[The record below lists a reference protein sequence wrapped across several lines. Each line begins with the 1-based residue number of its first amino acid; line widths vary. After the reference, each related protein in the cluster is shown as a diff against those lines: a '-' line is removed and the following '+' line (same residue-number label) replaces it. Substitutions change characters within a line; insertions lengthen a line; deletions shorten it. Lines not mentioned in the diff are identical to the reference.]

1 MSPCPVG
8 RFALEGAAVYPLH
21 PAAFSAAPRPP
32 PGAGET
38 PLFVRPRRLS
48 RRRKITSDALG
59 NSMARKKIA
68 LIGAGQIGG
77 TLALLAGMKELG
89 DIVVL
94 DIPDAEGLAKGKAL
108 DIAQAGPVEGYDASY
123 RGTSNYA
130 DIKGADVCI
139 VTAGVARKPGM
150 SRDDLI
156 GINAKVI
163 AAVGKGIRENA
174 PGAFVIVITNPLD
187 AMVGA
192 MKDVTGFKPNMVV
205 GMAGVLDSARFRHF
219 LAEEFK
225 VSVEDVSAF
234 VLGGHGDTMVPLVRY
249 SAVAGIPLPDL
260 VKMGWTTKE
269 KLDAVVK
276 RTRDG
281 GAEIV
286 NLLKTGSAFY
296 APAASAITMAESFL
310 KDKKRL
316 LPCAAYLTGQYGVN
330 GLYVGVPVVIG
341 AGGVEKI
348 VEIALD
354 AEEKKMFDHSVGA
367 VKGLVDLTKKMLAAA

>member
-1 MSPCPVG
+1 
-8 RFALEGAAVYPLH
+8 
-21 PAAFSAAPRPP
+21 
-32 PGAGET
+32 
-38 PLFVRPRRLS
+38 
-48 RRRKITSDALG
+48 
-59 NSMARKKIA
+59 MARKKIA

-89 DIVVL
+89 DIIIL

-108 DIAQAGPVEGYDASY
+108 DIAQAAPVEGFDASY
-123 RGTSNYA
+123 KGTSNYA

-139 VTAGVARKPGM
+139 VTAGVPRKPGM

-163 AAVGKGIRENA
+163 AAVGKGIKENA
-174 PGAFVIVITNPLD
+174 PGAFVIVVTNPLD

-192 MKDVTGFKPNMVV
+192 MKDITGFKPNMVV

-219 LAEEFK
+219 LADEFK

-249 SAVAGIPLPDL
+249 STVAGIPLPDL
-260 VKMGWTTKE
+260 VKMGWTTQE
-269 KLDAVVK
+269 KLDAIVK

-296 APAASAITMAESFL
+296 APAASAIAMAESYL

-316 LPCAAYLTGQYGVN
+316 LPCAAYLSGQYGVN

-348 VEIALD
+348 VEITLND
-354 AEEKKMFDHSVGA
+354 DEKKMFDHSVGA
-367 VKGLVDLTKKMLAAA
+367 VKGLVDLTKKMLAA